1 MSTIPTHTY
10 SNPNFSGSN
19 QAVNSPQI
27 DLPYIW
33 DQSLN
38 GAQGAWRANVTGDPV
53 NIYTSQ
59 GQSIN
64 TRNLNY
70 ATDSTEVTQFNH
82 DNLKA
87 NANIQVGNVDV
98 SSSNV
103 VPVSNY
109 ANTENYS
116 QTLTTNGSTNARD
129 FHNNGVTPMTK
140 HGYTFR
146 LVGTSASTSATI
158 AVMVST
164 DNNNINFATINE
176 RTISWDASNINDATR
191 SSVYFD
197 EFNFRYAKVKV
208 IMTDCTLH
216 VSETHTP

>member
-1 MSTIPTHTY
+1 MTIPTHTY

-27 DLPYIW
+27 NLPYIW
-33 DQSLN
+33 DESLN
-38 GAQGAWRANVTGDPV
+38 VAQGAWRANVTGDPV

-103 VPVSNY
+103 VPVSNH
-109 ANTENYS
+109 ASVVTYS
-116 QTLTTNGSTNARD
+116 QTLTANGSSLARNL
-129 FHNNGVTPMTK
+129 HTGYVAPITK
-140 HGYTFR
+140 HGYIFR
-146 LVGTSASTSATI
+146 LTGTSVNTSITI
-158 AVMVST
+158 KVAVCS
-164 DNNNINFATINE
+164 DNVTFAPFDE
-176 RTISWDASNINDATR
+176 RTISWDATIAND
-191 SSVYFD
+191 SVRVSTYFG
-197 EFNFRYAKVKV
+197 EFNFKYAKIQVE
-208 IMTDCTLH
+208 MTDCTCYIQ
-216 VSETHTP
+216 ETHTS